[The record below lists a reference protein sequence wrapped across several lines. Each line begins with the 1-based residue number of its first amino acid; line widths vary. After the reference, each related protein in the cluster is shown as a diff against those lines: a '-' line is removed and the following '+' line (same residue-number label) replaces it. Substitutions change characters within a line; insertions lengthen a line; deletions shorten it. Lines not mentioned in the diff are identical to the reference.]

1 MAREIVN
8 DRWGNEIYLT
18 DERWAHILETHDEMM
33 NYRPQVLMTVRA
45 GQRRQD
51 PFDPT
56 KYKYSGAPR
65 PYGRGT
71 SPHASSGGTL
81 RSEPSSA
88 KATEGTRLAFIHG
101 LTPVAFCEGG

>member
-18 DERWAHILETHDEMM
+18 DERWAHILETHDEMI

-56 KYKYSGAPR
+56 KYKYSKPFRDLPEGFTHLVVVVKFAWREELEVDRRQVTVLEGAPVQVDFD
-65 PYGRGT
+65 
-71 SPHASSGGTL
+71 L
-81 RSEPSSA
+81 RQ
-88 KATEGTRLAFIHG
+88 
-101 LTPVAFCEGG
+101 

>member
-51 PFDPT
+51 RFDPT
-56 KYKYSGAPR
+56 KYKYSKRFRDLP
-65 PYGRGT
+65 
-71 SPHASSGGTL
+71 
-81 RSEPSSA
+81 
-88 KATEGTRLAFIHG
+88 EGFTHLVVVVKFAWREELEEELPNNFI
-101 LTPVAFCEGG
+101 LTAYQVSRR